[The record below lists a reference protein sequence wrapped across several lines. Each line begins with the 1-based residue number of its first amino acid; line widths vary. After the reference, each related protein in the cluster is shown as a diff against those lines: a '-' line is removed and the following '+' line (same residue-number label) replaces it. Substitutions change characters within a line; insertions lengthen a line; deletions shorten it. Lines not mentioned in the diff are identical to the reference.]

1 MLKSSILAVLLT
13 FLVGMFSYFFYPE
26 NFFSSEIFR
35 SFLYSASLGLLNYL
49 IAVLLF
55 SVGIKYEDNTKF
67 LKFVFGGMV
76 LRIFF
81 LLIIVFMLIKF
92 LNIEKSSF
100 ILEFFII
107 YFILLII
114 EIVFYLKTLKR
125 EQKKNVFSGSS

>member
-1 MLKSSILAVLLT
+1 MLKSSILAVLLI

>member
-1 MLKSSILAVLLT
+1 MLKSSILAALLT